1 MAKKKKMT
9 KKKKQLI
16 VWLILLALLALLRLK
31 AVSPA
36 EQGSSEVLQSQISE
50 GSSFEVHFIDVGQA
64 DAALVLCDG
73 EAMLI
78 DGGNREDSSLLYSYL
93 KQYEVDHLDYM
104 VATHA
109 HEDHVGGLLGAL
121 NYAQV
126 DTAYCPVGS
135 YDSDSFENFVK
146 YLAKQDRA
154 ITIPQAGDS
163 FALGSAVVQIVG
175 VDSEADDTNNTSI
188 VLRVVYGDTSFLFT
202 GDAEREAEELIL
214 SSGYEIESTVL
225 KVGHHGSESSTSY
238 PFLREVD
245 PAYAVISVGEGNTY
259 GHPTEEVLSRLRDAD
274 VETYRTDLQGTIVC
288 SSDGETVTFKTQNAV
303 EKPVGTDYVAN
314 QNPSSMKF
322 HKPSCGSVESMKEEY
337 RFYFTGTREEL
348 IAMGYAPC
356 GSCKP

>member
-1 MAKKKKMT
+1 MAKKKKS
-9 KKKKQLI
+9 KGKVQLI
-16 VWLILLALLALLRLK
+16 LWIILLAVFLLLRAK
-31 AVSPA
+31 PEVPA
-36 EQGSSEVLQSQISE
+36 EQEQGDAQPPQISDD
-50 GSSFEVHFIDVGQA
+50 SSFEVHYIDVGQA

-78 DGGNREDSSLLYSYL
+78 DGGNREDSSLIYSYL
-93 KQYEVDHLDYM
+93 KQYEVDHLEYM

-109 HEDHVGGLLGAL
+109 HEDHAGGLLGAL

-126 DTAYCPVGS
+126 DTAYCPVDS
-135 YDSDSFENFVK
+135 YESDTFENFTE
-146 YLAKQDRA
+146 YLAKQDKA
-154 ITIPQAGDS
+154 ITIPKVGDS
-163 FALGSAVVQIVG
+163 FMLGSASVQIVG
-175 VDSEADDTNNTSI
+175 VDSAAEETNNTSI

-274 VETYRTDLQGTIVC
+274 VELYRTDLQGTIVC
-288 SSDGETVTFKTQNAV
+288 SSDGETVTFKTQNV
-303 EKPVGTDYVAN
+303 LEKPVGRDYVAN

-322 HKPSCGSVESMKEEY
+322 HEPSCGSVESMKEEY
-337 RFYFTGTREEL
+337 KFYFTGTREEL
-348 IAMGYAPC
+348 IAMGYSPC